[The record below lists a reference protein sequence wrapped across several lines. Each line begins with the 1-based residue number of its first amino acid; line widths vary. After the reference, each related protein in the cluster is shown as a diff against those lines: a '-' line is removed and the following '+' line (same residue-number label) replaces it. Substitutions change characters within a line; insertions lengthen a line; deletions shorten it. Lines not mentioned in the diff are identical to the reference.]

1 MKELLIGNFRVDIKR
16 SEVIYLKETFSLE
29 PKFLQVLLLLANK
42 QGEIVTHKELLEAV
56 WPNVIVEA
64 NTLQRCIA
72 RLRKIFHDDAKKQQ
86 VITTHPKQGY
96 SLIADVKWQ
105 AANIPLTNNSSA
117 TAPEQ
122 SKTQFSTWAM
132 VIASLLLVI
141 AIGLTSFSFFK
152 ASTGPDIFSQIT
164 PLTATDKREYL
175 VNFSPDGRYIAFNRH
190 LNIHRNQIWIKDL
203 QLEQEYLLTKDIGI
217 YHRAA
222 WSPDGQ
228 QIAFAL
234 YHLKG
239 ENQTK
244 PECKSLVLV
253 SFPLAKIRPQSTK
266 PLLPCQ
272 QRDFESISW
281 ISNHE
286 IVFIDSQNTEQ
297 AVRVLDITTGELTNV
312 YSNAEQRIDS
322 LAYSSRTGQLAIME
336 YDSLNINS
344 LTLLDIKSDEMRKI
358 NLNVPHIF
366 AAKNHWPIAWHP
378 TQDKLLTS
386 RDNTFFEIGLDGS
399 FTAHPITTTQTL
411 YYPVYHPDG
420 NKIAVT
426 MGDID
431 IDIGRLSWTMQQPVN
446 EHIVETVLE
455 RSIVNDYGG
464 KYQPNADDLA
474 FISKRSGSNQLWLSQ
489 NNSVR
494 RLSNFP
500 STSRVGNFVWANKS
514 KLFAITLDRQLNF
527 LDQDGEL
534 RTVQTPFKVLGVL
547 QWTNE
552 DQLLLNISDKQQRQI
567 VLYDISSGQHQVL
580 FDSAVQWAQLAQN
593 KLYVL
598 DLAGKLKLVSEGKA
612 QHIGNLVDIHAAGPF
627 IIQAQQLVLLDTN
640 KAIWIVNL
648 DNKTKH
654 LLYQGNLRMLRLDDV
669 RLDKRDLLYSSYVS
683 GKKEIVI
690 FHP

>member
-29 PKFLQVLLLLANK
+29 PKFLQVLLLLAEK

-86 VITTHPKQGY
+86 VITTHPRKGY

-105 AANIPLTNNSSA
+105 ALANNFSAIPL
-117 TAPEQ
+117 EQ
-122 SKTQFSTWAM
+122 PKKKFSVWTMA
-132 VIASLLLVI
+132 IFSLLLAIVI
-141 AIGLTSFSFFK
+141 GFTSYTLFK
-152 ASTGPDIFSQIT
+152 TPQGPNIFSQIT

-190 LNIHRNQIWIKDL
+190 LSIHKNQIWIKDL

-217 YHRAA
+217 YYRAA

-228 QIAFAL
+228 QIAFVL
-234 YHLKG
+234 NHLKG

-244 PECKSLVLV
+244 PTCESLVLV
-253 SFPLAKIRPQSTK
+253 SFPLAKVRPQSTK
-266 PLLPCQ
+266 SILPCQ
-272 QRDFESISW
+272 QRNLESVSW

-286 IVFIDSQNTEQ
+286 IVFIDSQNNEQ
-297 AVRVLDITTGELTNV
+297 SVQVLNLTTGELTRLYTNT
-312 YSNAEQRIDS
+312 EQRIDS
-322 LAYSSRTGQLAIME
+322 LAYSTRTGQLAIMQH
-336 YDSLNINS
+336 DSLNINS
-344 LTLLDIKSDEMRKI
+344 LNLLDINSAEMREI
-358 NLNVPHIF
+358 SLNMPPLF
-366 AAKNHWPIAWHP
+366 ASNVHWPIAWHP
-378 TQDKLLTS
+378 HQDKLLTS
-386 RDNTFFEIGLDGS
+386 NDNIFFEIALDGNV
-399 FTAHPITTTQTL
+399 TAHPIASTQTL
-411 YYPVYHPDG
+411 YHPVYHPDG
-420 NKIAVT
+420 NKVAVT

-431 IDIGRLSWTMQQPVN
+431 IDIGRLSWAMQQPAN
-446 EHIVETVLE
+446 EHIEEAVLQ

-464 KYQPNADDLA
+464 KYQPNTDDLA
-474 FISKRSGSNQLWLSQ
+474 FISKRSGSDQLWVSQ

-500 STSRVGNFVWANKS
+500 STSRVGSFVWSNEGNLLAV
-514 KLFAITLDRQLNF
+514 TLDRQLNF
-527 LDQDGEL
+527 LDQNGEL
-534 RTVQTPFKVLGVL
+534 RAVQTPFKVLGVL

-580 FDSAVQWAQLAQN
+580 FDSAVKWAQLAQN

-598 DLAGKLKLVSEGKA
+598 DLAGKFKRVFEGKA
-612 QHIGNLVDIHAAGPF
+612 QHIDHLADIHASGSF
-627 IIQAQQLVLLDTN
+627 IIKAQKLVLLDTN
-640 KAIWIVNL
+640 KAVWIVDL
-648 DNKTKH
+648 ENKTKQQ
-654 LLYQGNLRMLRLDDV
+654 LYQGDLKMLRLDDV
-669 RLDKRDLLYSSYVS
+669 RIAKRDLLYSRYVS
-683 GKKEIVI
+683 GRKEIVL